1 MQTRSIARRG
11 NCLVTGL
18 IGLGVLGLLILIGGV
33 ILIAVHGP
41 KASAGLKPLSDFTSK
56 GELLEAPGTV
66 ETTLAAGDMVVV
78 LSLGN
83 SAVFSPEK
91 RPKTPIPPPPLSVT
105 YTVTVTGPEG
115 KAIEFESNSEPRDL
129 ADPFYLLGTA
139 EIPADGSYKIEV
151 KASDDKTPAGI
162 VIASMASAD
171 FDTMKSAVFA
181 FFWSSLGCGGACC
194 GGLIGLLGLIG
205 AMIAKKVSA
214 PPADPLAL

>member
-1 MQTRSIARRG
+1 MQPRSIARRG

-18 IGLGVLGLLILIGGV
+18 IGIGVLGLLFLIGGV
-33 ILIAVHGP
+33 ILIAIQGP
-41 KASAGLKPLSDFTSK
+41 KASAGFKPLSDFSSK
-56 GELLEAPGTV
+56 GEFLEAPGTV
-66 ETTLAAGDMVVV
+66 ETTLAAGNLVVV
-78 LSLGN
+78 LSSGN
-83 SAVFSPEK
+83 PAMFPPEK
-91 RPKTPIPPPPLSVT
+91 TPKTPIPAPPLGVT
-105 YTVTVTGPEG
+105 YTVTVTGSDG
-115 KAIEFESNSEPRDL
+115 KAIEFKSNNETRDL

-171 FDTMKSAVFA
+171 FDTMKSAVFPL
-181 FFWSSLGCGGACC
+181 FWSFIGCGGACC